1 MSNRNEKKERKF
13 SSTPC
18 METVDGQPDSVNEIV
33 NCYGTYNVQKTNATG
48 NEYPAIAQGISEKT
62 KKQTKKERDEW
73 LRRNGK

>member
-18 METVDGQPDSVNEIV
+18 METVDGQPDSCNEMV
-33 NCYGTYNVQKTNATG
+33 NCYGTYNVQKTNATT

-73 LRRNGK
+73 LRHNGK